1 MKSHGNPL
9 SSWFFMVFPDALT
22 FFSCQPF
29 QPFQPFRKLR
39 QAREIWVS
47 ACWSTAASSPIGA
60 VEPWHRLVRC
70 KWKFRKLE
78 AGNSGSPWKWGP
90 RNRSISSYYN
100 NLLGGLEHLLFSPI
114 VGMMIHFDQY
124 FSGGLK
130 PPISN
135 KFVYDT
141 QITIFK
147 WGYKPTYNLGGASCT
162 VSIFLPCSDFG
173 RQIGET
179 SLIFVGGIW
188 SLIWLVFWGIWPYLN
203 DLFRLQTVW
212 GLADLIWG
220 WSWILTTKLVMD
232 FEQQSLDDLKPGKLE
247 ISTKKMEWGISHNSG
262 IGRKTWNNRLNHGIL
277 RITWKWD
284 SWFNP
289 KVNKFEFADSTGY
302 RIVDFN
308 SCWWILSSKNHGFE
322 ATSFLGIRKKGS
334 FDSRKK
340 SASRRSWGFYLILP
354 TYVILFC
361 NQLLCMF
368 TIQRGDLRQQQW
380 WFTMIEQTMWDKQQQ
395 LRSTNQKSGGL
406 TSVKWP
412 NKIHMNPPE
421 KLG

>member
-1 MKSHGNPL
+1 MEIPL

-78 AGNSGSPWKWGP
+78 AGNSGSPWKLGP

-147 WGYKPTYNLGGASCT
+147 WGYKPTYNLGGPSCT
-162 VSIFLPCSDFG
+162 VYFFLPCSDFG

-212 GLADLIWG
+212 G
-220 WSWILTTKLVMD
+220 
-232 FEQQSLDDLKPGKLE
+232 F
-247 ISTKKMEWGISHNSG
+247 
-262 IGRKTWNNRLNHGIL
+262 
-277 RITWKWD
+277 
-284 SWFNP
+284 SWFNLGL
-289 KVNKFEFADSTGY
+289 EL
-302 RIVDFN
+302 DFN
-308 SCWWILSSKNHGFE
+308 HQIGHGFWATVAWWLE
-322 ATSFLGIRKKGS
+322 ARK
-334 FDSRKK
+334 
-340 SASRRSWGFYLILP
+340 
-354 TYVILFC
+354 V
-361 NQLLCMF
+361 
-368 TIQRGDLRQQQW
+368 GD
-380 WFTMIEQTMWDKQQQ
+380 F
-395 LRSTNQKSGGL
+395 NQKDGMRYF
-406 TSVKWP
+406 TQFRHWKE
-412 NKIHMNPPE
+412 NME
-421 KLG
+421 